1 MDRVDTKL
9 LSYTLKYVSFTD
21 LDRLV
26 TLGSDNRW
34 TSVQSVVREAW
45 REEGGSLEIVDSE
58 ASSVMSS
65 QKNVP
70 DTFSLHHSLK

>member
-34 TSVQSVVREAW
+34 TSVQSVVRE
-45 REEGGSLEIVDSE
+45 EGGSLEIVDSE